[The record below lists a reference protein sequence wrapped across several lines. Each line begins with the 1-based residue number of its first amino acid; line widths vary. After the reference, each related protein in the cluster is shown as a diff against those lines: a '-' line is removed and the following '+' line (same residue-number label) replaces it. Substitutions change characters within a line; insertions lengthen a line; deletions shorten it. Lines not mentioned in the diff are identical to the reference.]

1 MTAPNGYASILA
13 EPADADTDADADFGF
28 PNGDD
33 LAMSLGT
40 DFYSL
45 DELLT
50 GRERGF
56 RDRVR
61 VWCDTEVAPAAA
73 GFWERAEFPV
83 ELVEGYGRLGV
94 AGASIIGDGCPG
106 LSFLAEG
113 MIAAEL
119 ARGDGSIATLNAVH
133 SGLAM
138 TTIAMLGSAEQ
149 RARYLPRMATCEVL
163 GAFALTEPNH
173 GSDVVAL
180 ETRAR
185 RDGDEWVLD
194 GRKRWIGNGTV
205 ADVVVVWARD
215 DEGQVGAF
223 VVEHPDG
230 AAHPVPGYRARKIVG
245 KAANRG
251 VWQAEIRLDA
261 VRVSADARL
270 AKARTWDDANY
281 VLAKSRQT
289 VAWEAVGHAIA
300 AYEAAL
306 TYALRR
312 QQFGRVLARFQLI
325 QDKLSHMLSDI
336 TGMQLMCTRMSQLQ
350 AEGRVSIEHA
360 ALAKLNTGDAARRVC
375 AMARDILGG
384 NGILLDHH
392 VARHHADIEAVYT
405 YEGTDSIQSLI
416 VGRAITGINAFH

>member
-1 MTAPNGYASILA
+1 MNTPTVTTPKIV
-13 EPADADTDADADFGF
+13 ADFNSELSDNEF
-28 PNGDD
+28 PTGDD
-33 LAMSLGT
+33 LALSRGT
-40 DFYSL
+40 DFYRL

-50 GRERGF
+50 DREREI

-61 VWCDTEVAPAAA
+61 VWCDTEVVPAAA
-73 GFWERAEFPV
+73 GYWERAEFPV
-83 ELVEGYGRLGV
+83 ELAKGYGRLGI
-94 AGASIIGDGCPG
+94 AGASIVGDGCPG
-106 LSFLAEG
+106 LSYLAEG

-138 TTIAMLGSAEQ
+138 TTIAMVGSAEQ
-149 RARYLPRMATCEVL
+149 RARYLPRMATCELL

-185 RDGDEWVLD
+185 RDGNEWVLD
-194 GRKRWIGNGTV
+194 GQKRWIGNGTV
-205 ADVVVVWARD
+205 ADVVIVWARD
-215 DEGQVGAF
+215 DDGQVGAF

-230 AAHPVPGYRARKIVG
+230 AEHPVPGYHARKIVG

-251 VWQAEIRLDA
+251 VWQAQIRLDG
-261 VRVSADARL
+261 VRVPADARL
-270 AKARTWDDANY
+270 AKSRTWDDTNF

-289 VAWEAVGHAIA
+289 VAWEALGHAVA

-306 TYALRR
+306 TYSLRR
-312 QQFGRVLARFQLI
+312 EQFGRPLARFQLV

-416 VGRAITGINAFH
+416 VGRSITGLNAFR

>member
-149 RARYLPRMATCEVL
+149 RARYLPRMATCER
-163 GAFALTEPNH
+163 
-173 GSDVVAL
+173 S
-180 ETRAR
+180 
-185 RDGDEWVLD
+185 
-194 GRKRWIGNGTV
+194 
-205 ADVVVVWARD
+205 
-215 DEGQVGAF
+215 
-223 VVEHPDG
+223 
-230 AAHPVPGYRARKIVG
+230 
-245 KAANRG
+245 
-251 VWQAEIRLDA
+251 
-261 VRVSADARL
+261 SAP
-270 AKARTWDDANY
+270 
-281 VLAKSRQT
+281 SR
-289 VAWEAVGHAIA
+289 
-300 AYEAAL
+300 
-306 TYALRR
+306 
-312 QQFGRVLARFQLI
+312 
-325 QDKLSHMLSDI
+325 
-336 TGMQLMCTRMSQLQ
+336 
-350 AEGRVSIEHA
+350 
-360 ALAKLNTGDAARRVC
+360 
-375 AMARDILGG
+375 
-384 NGILLDHH
+384 
-392 VARHHADIEAVYT
+392 
-405 YEGTDSIQSLI
+405 
-416 VGRAITGINAFH
+416 